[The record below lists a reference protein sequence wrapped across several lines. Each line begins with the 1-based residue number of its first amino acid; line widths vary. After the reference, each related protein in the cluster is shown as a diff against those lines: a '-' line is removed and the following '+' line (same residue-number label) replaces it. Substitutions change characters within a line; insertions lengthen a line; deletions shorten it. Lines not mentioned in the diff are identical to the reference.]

1 MKGIYLGT
9 IKRVLKKEEYRW
21 INNITRGQEIIK
33 NYDKWRIKSKWL
45 KRNIEFGE
53 LRLMTNKE

>member
-1 MKGIYLGT
+1 MKGIYIGT

-45 KRNIEFGE
+45 KRNVEFGE

>member
-45 KRNIEFGE
+45 KRNVEFGE